1 MADSPSTLA
10 GSRPVLTRATVIA
23 TLSRALD
30 LTEGEPLGHSLR
42 ACWVGMQ
49 LGAVLGLDEDTRRQL
64 FYAILLK
71 DTGCSANAHQVSSW
85 FGTDDRAAKRDLKMV
100 NWSRLYD
107 AIRYAMRNAA
117 PGGPVVRRVR
127 QIAALGRRGPGAA
140 RELVRERCTVGAAL
154 VRRLGWDDMV
164 PDAVLHLDEHWDGSG
179 YPLGI
184 GGSDIPLLAR
194 IANLAQQ
201 VEIAWSRGGAPAAR
215 DVVRARRATW
225 FDPELVDA
233 LLTMAR
239 APAFFD
245 ALGSIREPADLAVVS
260 PAAPAEDTVS
270 VESGLVSMAEVF
282 AEIVDRKS
290 PWTVHH
296 SERTALY
303 AGRVA
308 EQMGWGPVVVQE
320 TVLSGF
326 YHDLGKL
333 GVSNLIL
340 DKPGRLTAEE
350 FRAVQEHPALTA
362 EILSPLSAEG
372 TLHRVAAAAA
382 AHHERLDGSGYHR
395 GLSGGDIP
403 PSGTV
408 VAVADVFDALTSA
421 RPYKAGMTPDDAL
434 GLMMPEAGRQLAGDA
449 VAALAELVR
458 AGALPIADPSEGV
471 AGVLG

>member
-1 MADSPSTLA
+1 
-10 GSRPVLTRATVIA
+10 
-23 TLSRALD
+23 
-30 LTEGEPLGHSLR
+30 
-42 ACWVGMQ
+42 
-49 LGAVLGLDEDTRRQL
+49 
-64 FYAILLK
+64 
-71 DTGCSANAHQVSSW
+71 
-85 FGTDDRAAKRDLKMV
+85 
-100 NWSRLYD
+100 
-107 AIRYAMRNAA
+107 
-117 PGGPVVRRVR
+117 
-127 QIAALGRRGPGAA
+127 
-140 RELVRERCTVGAAL
+140 VRERCTVGAAL